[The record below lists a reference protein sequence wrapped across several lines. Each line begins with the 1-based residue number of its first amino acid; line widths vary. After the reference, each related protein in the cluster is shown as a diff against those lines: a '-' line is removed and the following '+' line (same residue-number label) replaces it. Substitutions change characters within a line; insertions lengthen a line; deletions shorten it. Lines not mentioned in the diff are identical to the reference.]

1 MTLFNIYLCIVSF
14 LIKPADTN
22 IDSLFN
28 EWNQVSL
35 HSLKTELSL
44 AKNADEKSLYENR
57 LEVRPAYWNI
67 ESDSLNKESIRWKFL
82 EQVQKD
88 FNWKDNNWTVIEMM
102 KSGEVRIL
110 KNHLICYDSSGAKI
124 ITYQWFYDKWR
135 KIDEKHG
142 VFKMKDLALSKA
154 RVPFNSG
161 KYDYDIIVTNFK
173 SEHILESI
181 YFINTTLSDKGKIA
195 YVING

>member
-1 MTLFNIYLCIVSF
+1 MTLFKFYLCIVSF
-14 LIKPADTN
+14 LIKATDTN
-22 IDSLFN
+22 IDSLFY
-28 EWNQVSL
+28 EWNKASL
-35 HSLKTELSL
+35 HSLKCELDR
-44 AKNADEKSLYENR
+44 ARIADEKRLYENR
-57 LEVRPAYWNI
+57 LEVRPAYWDI

-88 FNWKDNNWTVIEMM
+88 FNWENNNWTVIELM

-124 ITYQWFYDKWR
+124 ITYQWFYDKWK
-135 KIDEKHG
+135 KIDERRA
-142 VFKMKDLALSKA
+142 VLKMNDLVLSTL

-161 KYDYDIIVTNFK
+161 KYDYDIIITNFK
-173 SEHILESI
+173 SEFILESV

-195 YVING
+195 EIIN